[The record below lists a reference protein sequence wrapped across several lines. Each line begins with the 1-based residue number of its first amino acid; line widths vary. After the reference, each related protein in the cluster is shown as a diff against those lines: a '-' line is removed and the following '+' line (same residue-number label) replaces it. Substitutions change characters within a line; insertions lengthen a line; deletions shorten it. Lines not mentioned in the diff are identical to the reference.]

1 MKLYINN
8 GYGQTKNIYI
18 RNGLCSDECQRRKNI
33 FVCVYI
39 YICIYDY
46 ICETQDKDIK
56 RRRHD
61 DEGRETNV
69 PITHHLN
76 NSKELNSF

>member
-1 MKLYINN
+1 MNVRGEK
-8 GYGQTKNIYI
+8 IY
-18 RNGLCSDECQRRKNI
+18 LC
-33 FVCVYI
+33 VCIYI